1 MKVGF
6 PRLIHYLYTA
16 CAPSLHY
23 GEGWGARM
31 GGAVLLPDTL
41 VDALEGYADAVAQGA
56 LLITDTAGDDHID
69 LSPSGQTQQATH
81 P

>member
-1 MKVGF
+1 MGNRYVKVGF

-31 GGAVLLPDTL
+31 DGEVLLPDTL
-41 VDALEGYADAVAQGA
+41 VDALEGHADAVAQGA
-56 LLITDTAGDDHID
+56 LLITNAAGDDERRLD
-69 LSPSGQTQQATH
+69 GGG
-81 P
+81 